1 LGEEGKDVLLKVLIS
16 VVEGEGDRTS
26 VDHVLFPFHRIQ
38 GIIDRQEL
46 KIVLGEIFELFFEGM
61 KGEPEPVNLGC
72 GAHVLILDDG
82 EFLQS
87 HGRSRMATSRFSEA
101 RLLQNSQD
109 STGGW

>member
-1 LGEEGKDVLLKVLIS
+1 MLLKVLIS
-16 VVEGEGDRTS
+16 IVEGEGDRTS
-26 VDHVLFPFHRIQ
+26 AVYGLFPFHCIQ

-46 KIVLGEIFELFFEGM
+46 NIVGGEILELFFEGM
-61 KGEPEPVNLGC
+61 KGKPQLVNLGC

-87 HGRSRMATSRFSEA
+87 HGRLRMATSQFSGA
-101 RLLQNSQD
+101 SLLQNSQD